1 MLSTQKMADI
11 RKFLSGVF
19 AIMLA
24 LFHLLAGIWG
34 IPNTYLFRYTHLSL
48 MMIIVVL
55 IRPMSKKHLKM
66 SFYVDMAMAIA
77 MAACLIY
84 IVWDVEAFIYRFG
97 NITDADMIFGIIY
110 LIILLE
116 LSRRVAGV
124 AMVIV
129 AVVFFGQNLIAE
141 HLPGFLMRKSLTLR
155 TMVDFVFVRVD
166 GLIGAP
172 ITAMSTYVVLFM
184 IFAALLTT
192 SHAGDFFIDIATA
205 ITGKSRGGPAKAAVV
220 ASACFGTL
228 SGSAVANVAST
239 GSVTIPLMKS
249 IGYDKEFAG
258 AVEAVASTG
267 GQIMPPMMG
276 AAAFIL
282 AQNVAIPYIQ
292 VAAAAAIPAVLY
304 FVAVYFQVDLRAG
317 KLGLK
322 GTPKEDIPNF
332 WKTLKEGW
340 MLLIPIILMVYF
352 LAQNKS
358 AQFAALIAIASLLI
372 VSSLHKKTRMDGR
385 RIMEGIMQGIKDCA
399 GVSVTSGA
407 AGVIIGG
414 ISNTGLNLIFAHQI
428 IKICNN
434 SLPLALMLVAFVALV
449 LGMGMTTTAVYVTVA
464 VIMAPALVNM
474 GVNLLAAHLFCFYF
488 GCINS
493 ITPPVCVASF
503 TAAGISGGSP
513 SKTGWISFR
522 LGLLAFLIPFIFV
535 YQPSLILQQGS
546 AWEIVLAALSATLGC
561 WAFGVALEGYQKTRV
576 PVWQR
581 IIWAAGAI
589 ALMIPGVLTDV
600 IGAALVA
607 VGFVLQLLSAK
618 KENSPAIGA

>member
-1 MLSTQKMADI
+1 MTLEKMKEV
-11 RKFLSGVF
+11 RSFLTGVF
-19 AIMLA
+19 AISLA

-34 IPNTYLFRYTHLSL
+34 IPNTYLFRYTHLTL
-48 MMIIVVL
+48 MMVIVCLTKPCIKKAPKLSFVIDIALLAAL
-55 IRPMSKKHLKM
+55 IGCLA
-66 SFYVDMAMAIA
+66 YIA
-77 MAACLIY
+77 Y
-84 IVWDVEAFIYRFG
+84 DVEGFIYRFG
-97 NITDADMIFGIIY
+97 NITNSDMIVGLIY

-116 LSRRVAGV
+116 LSRRAAGM

-141 HLPGFLMRKSLTLR
+141 HLPGFLMRRSLDLR

-166 GLIGAP
+166 GIIGSP

-184 IFAALLTT
+184 IFASLLTA
-192 SHAGDFFIDIATA
+192 SHAGDFFIDLATS

-239 GSVTIPLMKS
+239 GSVTIPLMKRV
-249 IGYDKEFAG
+249 GYDKEFAG

-276 AAAFIL
+276 AAAFLL
-282 AQNVAIPYIQ
+282 AQNVSIPYIK

-304 FVAVYFQVDLRAG
+304 FMAVYVQVDLRAG

-322 GTPKEDIPNF
+322 GTPPEDIPNLVATI
-332 WKTLKEGW
+332 KHGW
-340 MLLIPIILMVYF
+340 MLIVPIFMMVYF

-358 AQFAALIAIASLLI
+358 AQFSALVAIASLL
-372 VSSLHKKTRMDGR
+372 VVTMFRDNTRMDGR
-385 RIMEGIMQGIKDCA
+385 NIVEGIMQGIKDCA
-399 GVSVTSGA
+399 AVSVTSGA

-414 ISNTGLNLIFAHQI
+414 ISNTGLNLTFAHQI
-428 IKICNN
+428 VKICHN
-434 SLPLALMLVAFVALV
+434 SLPLALVLVAVVALI

-464 VIMAPALVNM
+464 VIMAPALVSM

-488 GCINS
+488 GCINA

-503 TAAGISGGSP
+503 TAAGIAGGSP
-513 SKTGWISFR
+513 TRTGWISFR

-535 YQPSLILQQGS
+535 YQPSLILQTGTIP
-546 AWEIVLAALSATLGC
+546 AILFAAITATIGC
-561 WAFGVALEGYQKTRV
+561 WAFGVSLEGFFKTEV
-576 PVWQR
+576 VLWQR
-581 IIWAAGAI
+581 AIWCVGGI
-589 ALMIPGVLTDV
+589 LLMIPGAATDV
-600 IGAALVA
+600 VGVALVA
-607 VGFVLQLLSAK
+607 AAYMLQRSASAK
-618 KENSPAIGA
+618 LAKISGQ

>member
-1 MLSTQKMADI
+1 MLSVEKMREI

-19 AIMLA
+19 AIALA

-34 IPNTYLFRYTHLSL
+34 IPNTYVFRYTHLSL
-48 MMIIVVL
+48 MMIIVLL
-55 IRPMSKKHLKM
+55 IRPMSRKHEKL
-66 SFYVDMAMAIA
+66 SFYCDMGMAGI
-77 MAACLIY
+77 MLACWIY
-84 IVWDVEAFIYRFG
+84 IIWDIEAFIVRFG
-97 NITDADMIFGIIY
+97 NISDADLIFGILY
-110 LIILLE
+110 LLILLE
-116 LSRRVAGV
+116 LSRRVAGM
-124 AMVIV
+124 AMVII
-129 AVVFFGQNLIAE
+129 AIVFFGQNLIAE
-141 HLPGFLMRKSLTLR
+141 SLPGFLMRKSLSLR

-166 GLIGAP
+166 GLIGSP

-184 IFAALLTT
+184 VFAALLTT
-192 SHAGDFFIDIATA
+192 SHAGDFFIDVATA
-205 ITGKSRGGPAKAAVV
+205 VTGKSRGGPAKAAVV

-322 GTPKEDIPNF
+322 GTPSEKIP
-332 WKTLKEGW
+332 KLRKVMKEGW

-372 VSSLHKKTRMDGR
+372 VSTINKKTRMDGR
-385 RIMEGIMQGIKDCA
+385 GVMDGIMQGIKDCA
-399 GVSVTSGA
+399 AVSVTSGA

-414 ISNTGLNLIFAHQI
+414 ISNTGLNLTFAHQI
-428 IKICNN
+428 VKICNN
-434 SLPLALMLVAFVALV
+434 SLPLALLLVAVVALI

-464 VIMAPALVNM
+464 VIMAPALINM
-474 GVNLLAAHLFCFYF
+474 GVGMLAAHLFCFYF
-488 GCINS
+488 GCINA

-513 SKTGWISFR
+513 TKTGWISFR

-535 YQPSLILQQGS
+535 YQPSLILQEGT
-546 AWEIVLAALSATLGC
+546 VLDIILATATAMIGC
-561 WAFGVALEGYQKTRV
+561 WSFGVALEGFFKTNV
-576 PVWQR
+576 PLWQR
-581 IIWAAGAI
+581 PLWLAGGI
-589 ALMIPGVLTDV
+589 MLMVPGLLTDG
-600 IGAALVA
+600 IGIALVA
-607 VGFVLQLLSAK
+607 VGVVLQLMAQRK
-618 KENSPAIGA
+618 AQPAV